1 MLGGKGFY
9 RGSSVLVSGTA
20 GTGKSSLAAHF
31 AAATCAAGQR
41 CLYFAFEE
49 SRAQIIRNMA
59 SIGIDLATHEK
70 SGLLQFHNAR
80 PTLHGLEMHLA
91 LIHKNL
97 QQTKPAVAI
106 FDPITNLLSAAGN
119 ISEVN
124 AMLTR
129 LIDSL
134 KARQITTLFTSLTSG
149 EQSRESTDVGISS
162 LMDTWILLRDLE
174 LNGER
179 NRAIYILKSRGMK
192 HSNQVREFVLTP
204 RGIDL
209 VDVYVGPAGVL
220 TGSARLSQE
229 ASERAQRISREQETL
244 RRLRGLDRKRKVLEA
259 QMAALRAE
267 FDAEED
273 EVHRVSD
280 QQRQMDAALDND
292 RNAMA
297 RNRFADVRTTVSRN
311 GGGR

>member
-1 MLGGKGFY
+1 
-9 RGSSVLVSGTA
+9 
-20 GTGKSSLAAHF
+20 
-31 AAATCAAGQR
+31 
-41 CLYFAFEE
+41 
-49 SRAQIIRNMA
+49 
-59 SIGIDLATHEK
+59 
-70 SGLLQFHNAR
+70 
-80 PTLHGLEMHLA
+80 MHLA

-119 ISEVN
+119 TSDVN

-244 RRLRGLDRKRKVLEA
+244 RRLRGLERKRKVLEA
-259 QMAALRAE
+259 QIASLRAE

-273 EVHRVSD
+273 EVRRMSD
-280 QQRQMDAALDND
+280 QQRRTDATLDND
-292 RNAMA
+292 RNLMA
-297 RNRFADVRTTVSRN
+297 RNRFADLRTTVSRN

>member
-1 MLGGKGFY
+1 
-9 RGSSVLVSGTA
+9 
-20 GTGKSSLAAHF
+20 
-31 AAATCAAGQR
+31 
-41 CLYFAFEE
+41 
-49 SRAQIIRNMA
+49 
-59 SIGIDLATHEK
+59 
-70 SGLLQFHNAR
+70 
-80 PTLHGLEMHLA
+80 
-91 LIHKNL
+91 
-97 QQTKPAVAI
+97 
-106 FDPITNLLSAAGN
+106 
-119 ISEVN
+119 
-124 AMLTR
+124 
-129 LIDSL
+129 
-134 KARQITTLFTSLTSG
+134 
-149 EQSRESTDVGISS
+149 
-162 LMDTWILLRDLE
+162 
-174 LNGER
+174 
-179 NRAIYILKSRGMK
+179 MK